1 MELDIV
7 LYGCVLMSIQQ
18 EKSLVGGPSVPL
30 RGGRDKRVEVV
41 KKSDVGKNK
50 EVKPA
55 ETRKPKFGTKVV
67 EQ

>member
-1 MELDIV
+1 
-7 LYGCVLMSIQQ
+7 MSIQQ